1 MQYSQHPD
9 DWDNQNYV
17 YPTAEVQL
25 SDVPP
30 PNGGLSDALKHKLA
44 VEDLLDMEVLLR
56 YRGIRTLRALESL
69 ETTERSVLLCK
80 SRELFELLGIFPSN
94 LKHTLN
100 RLFGDVP
107 QQGMYEGFPHGN
119 PWAPFAPYIHPQWAG
134 YDGAGYHALPTAPT
148 GPEPLMDP
156 LDDDTYLKRTLGA
169 ALLGAR
175 EIVGWER
182 YTECLRRLKRSD
194 ELVVASCLEAAE
206 ALAALGIRKEDVRDR
221 ERKELL
227 KSAKKAVRD
236 VLLWRCTG
244 NEMGLDSREA
254 LVRAFEEAVRH
265 TNCCENTVSQLTNG
279 YRRIREELAGGPQ
292 PLVRRTEDG
301 GGVGSQGG
309 EQAVTTASDDQGVVG
324 AASGG
329 SPESADGPQTAPPRF
344 DHMGPS
350 SSDPVLP
357 HPADAA
363 RLPEQQAAV
372 LHQSFLTGP
381 PGLETHM
388 IQGEKPT
395 SGGSQASAEGSTK
408 TLPTQLSPLVSI
420 SSDPE
425 LSHPADAA
433 VFQEQQAVLHQSPF
447 PSPPGLERH
456 MTQGEKP
463 NKIPFRRSPG
473 CNRDAGDNLQMAQ
486 MMEMIKAMTHQLH
499 DVKSQIGELKSNC
512 ELVSSVQGRAQPEQ
526 FGKMQSVNNKSPFL
540 PSSFYDNDTDSQDGN
555 PGEDN

>member
-1 MQYSQHPD
+1 
-9 DWDNQNYV
+9 
-17 YPTAEVQL
+17 
-25 SDVPP
+25 
-30 PNGGLSDALKHKLA
+30 
-44 VEDLLDMEVLLR
+44 MEVLLR

-69 ETTERSVLLCK
+69 ETTEKSVLLCK
-80 SRELFELLGIFPSN
+80 SRELYELLGIFPSN

-100 RLFGDVP
+100 RVFGDVP
-107 QQGMYEGFPHGN
+107 QQALYEPHGN
-119 PWAPFAPYIHPQWAG
+119 PWALPYIHPQWAG
-134 YDGAGYHALPTAPT
+134 YSGWGHHALPTAPT

-206 ALAALGIRKEDVRDR
+206 ALAALGIRQSDIRDR

-227 KSAKKAVRD
+227 KAAKKAVRD
-236 VLLWRCTG
+236 ALLWRCTG
-244 NEMGLDSREA
+244 SEMGLDSREA
-254 LVRAFEEAVRH
+254 LVRAFEEAIRH
-265 TNCCENTVSQLTNG
+265 TNCDENTVSQLTNG
-279 YRRIREELAGGPQ
+279 YRRIREDLAGGPP
-292 PLVRRTEDG
+292 PLTSIATSPIRRTEDG
-301 GGVGSQGG
+301 GGGRVGSQGG
-309 EQAVTTASDDQGVVG
+309 EQAVTTASDDQGTVG

-329 SPESADGPQTAPPRF
+329 SQESADGPQTVPLRF

-540 PSSFYDNDTDSQDGN
+540 PSSFFDNDTDSQDGN
-555 PGEDN
+555 PVEDN